1 MAPLDMNTKDAC
13 CCCCC
18 LERRREPHRL
28 STSIFSSIL
37 AFCLLLRTTRTSVTA
52 KGYTLQL
59 CKPLRTHR
67 QRTPQSQNRANGQ
80 RPTAALRALKVNTTP
95 KLLVELK
102 ASLEEQSSCSS
113 SSYWPLTNHVLVGG
127 PFFECLNRSALQR
140 PSPLLL
146 DPGLLMVDSTP
157 LPPQPFPAPVLL
169 QGHLEPSYPPGL
181 RDNDRELIRDS
192 QGRGKALISDDS
204 GRRWELV
211 RDLRECIYGAVL
223 LAIEFRVL
231 PDGTRQY
238 AAQHA
243 AVKVMFWDRIRANA
257 GHNNEV
263 QHCTHLR
270 TPCNTLPSSRRFAA
284 AAASQQCSAKL

>member
-1 MAPLDMNTKDAC
+1 
-13 CCCCC
+13 
-18 LERRREPHRL
+18 
-28 STSIFSSIL
+28 
-37 AFCLLLRTTRTSVTA
+37 
-52 KGYTLQL
+52 
-59 CKPLRTHR
+59 
-67 QRTPQSQNRANGQ
+67 
-80 RPTAALRALKVNTTP
+80 
-95 KLLVELK
+95 
-102 ASLEEQSSCSS
+102 
-113 SSYWPLTNHVLVGG
+113 
-127 PFFECLNRSALQR
+127 
-140 PSPLLL
+140 
-146 DPGLLMVDSTP
+146 MVDSTP

-169 QGHLEPSYPPGL
+169 QGHLEPSYPPGI

-263 QHCTHLR
+263 QHFILLHNPCRLLSWLQR
-270 TPCNTLPSSRRFAA
+270 TA
-284 AAASQQCSAKL
+284 AAASSQRCSVDPCQRADCGSYS

>member
-1 MAPLDMNTKDAC
+1 
-13 CCCCC
+13 
-18 LERRREPHRL
+18 
-28 STSIFSSIL
+28 
-37 AFCLLLRTTRTSVTA
+37 
-52 KGYTLQL
+52 
-59 CKPLRTHR
+59 
-67 QRTPQSQNRANGQ
+67 
-80 RPTAALRALKVNTTP
+80 
-95 KLLVELK
+95 VELK
-102 ASLEEQSSCSS
+102 ASLEERVAAAA
-113 SSYWPLTNHVLVGG
+113 PLIGPSPTTVLVGG
-127 PFFECLNRSALQR
+127 PFLSASIEEHCR
-140 PSPLLL
+140 GPHPLLL

-231 PDGTRQY
+231 PDGSRQY

-263 QHCTHLR
+263 QCCISLLTCSR
-270 TPCNTLPSSRRFAA
+270 NTLLSS
-284 AAASQQCSAKL
+284 